1 MTDATGDLPRPDIRL
16 NERGHRCPMP
26 VVSVARAAKSAAS
39 GTVISVACTD
49 PGAASDI
56 PAWCEMRG
64 VDFLGSIAEA
74 DGAVSYVV
82 RTR

>member
-1 MTDATGDLPRPDIRL
+1 MNDLPRADVRL

-26 VVSVARAAKSAAS
+26 VIAVARAAKGAPT
-39 GTVISVACTD
+39 GTVIAVACTD
-49 PGAASDI
+49 EGAASDI

-64 VDFLGSIAEA
+64 VDFLGSTVEQ
-74 DGAVSYVV
+74 DGAVTYLV

>member
-1 MTDATGDLPRPDIRL
+1 MTELPRPDVRL

-26 VVSVARAAKSAAS
+26 VVSVARAAKDAAT
-39 GTVISVACTD
+39 GTVIAVACTD
-49 PGAASDI
+49 PAAASDI

-64 VDFLGSIAEA
+64 VDFLGSVAEA
-74 DGAVSYVV
+74 DGAVTYLV

>member
-1 MTDATGDLPRPDIRL
+1 MSDLPRADVRL

-26 VVSVARAAKSAAS
+26 VIAIARAAKDAPP
-39 GTVISVACTD
+39 GTVIAVACTD
-49 PGAASDI
+49 AGAASDI

-64 VDFLGSIAEA
+64 VDFLGSAPEQ
-74 DGAVSYVV
+74 DGAMTYVV

>member
-1 MTDATGDLPRPDIRL
+1 MKADIRL

-26 VVSVARAAKSAAS
+26 VVAVARAAKEAAS
-39 GTVISVACTD
+39 GTVIAVACTD

-56 PAWCEMRG
+56 PAWCDLKG
-64 VDFLGSIAEA
+64 VDFLGSQNED
-74 DGAVSYVV
+74 DGAVTYFV

>member
-1 MTDATGDLPRPDIRL
+1 MSDLPRPDVRL

-26 VVSVARAAKSAAS
+26 VIAVARVAKTSAA
-39 GTVISVACTD
+39 GTVIAVACTD

-64 VDFLGSIAEA
+64 VDFLGSQPEA
-74 DGAVSYVV
+74 DGAVTYLV

>member
-1 MTDATGDLPRPDIRL
+1 MDDLPRPDVRL

-26 VVSVARAAKSAAS
+26 VIAVARAAKESAA
-39 GTVISVACTD
+39 GTVIAVACTD

-56 PAWCEMRG
+56 PAWCDMRG
-64 VDFLGSIAEA
+64 VGYLGSHDEA
-74 DGAVSYVV
+74 DGAVTYLV

>member
-1 MTDATGDLPRPDIRL
+1 MDDLPRPDVRL

-26 VVSVARAAKSAAS
+26 VIAVARAAKESAA
-39 GTVISVACTD
+39 GTVIAVACTD

-56 PAWCEMRG
+56 PAWCDMRG
-64 VDFLGSIAEA
+64 GDHPRPHEEA
-74 DGAVSYVV
+74 DRAVTSLV

>member
-1 MTDATGDLPRPDIRL
+1 MTDLPRPDIRL

-26 VVSVARAAKSAAS
+26 VVSVARAARDAAS
-39 GTVISVACTD
+39 GTVISVTCTD
-49 PGAASDI
+49 PAATSDI

-64 VDFLGSIAEA
+64 VDFLGSIPEA
-74 DGAVSYVV
+74 DGAISYVV

>member
-1 MTDATGDLPRPDIRL
+1 MSELPRPDVRL

-26 VVSVARAAKSAAS
+26 VVAVARAAKQAAS
-39 GTVISVACTD
+39 GTVIAVACTD

-56 PAWCEMRG
+56 PAWCDMRG
-64 VDFLGSIAEA
+64 VDFLGSTPEA
-74 DGAVSYVV
+74 DGAVTYLV

>member
-1 MTDATGDLPRPDIRL
+1 MSDLPRPDVRL

-26 VVSVARAAKSAAS
+26 VVAVARAAKQAAS
-39 GTVISVACTD
+39 GTVIAVACTD

-64 VDFLGSIAEA
+64 VDYLGSHPEA
-74 DGAVSYVV
+74 DGAVTYLV